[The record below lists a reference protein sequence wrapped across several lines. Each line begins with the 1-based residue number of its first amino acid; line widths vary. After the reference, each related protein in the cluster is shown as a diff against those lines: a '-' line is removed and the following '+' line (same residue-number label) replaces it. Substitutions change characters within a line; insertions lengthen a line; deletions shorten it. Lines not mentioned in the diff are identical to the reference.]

1 MYSVIRERSPNR
13 TTGYR
18 IVVCGVCHVS
28 DQGRDRFSGIRASM
42 PSHRDREPNLAE
54 LVASAR
60 VMAVEIDRPLTNP
73 IEGTQG
79 VVAGHDDRVL
89 NLIQEVSLKIAP
101 PPFKGSIN
109 PDDAEL
115 WIEEM
120 EKAFVAMRFS
130 DQDKIRFAVYLLQG
144 SAHNWW
150 KGVTRTHDND
160 PEFFNWENFRTTFY
174 AKYFPRSKL
183 LQLEREFLNLVKG
196 SMTVDDYEAKFD
208 RLSKFVTALVFD
220 DESRARRFENGLNA
234 HIRRGLAPLHL
245 ISYNEVVVCGGGH
258 QAIEYRRVTGA
269 YFRCGQ
275 LGHRIAYCPL
285 VLPECQSVQKPQN
298 SRTFETTAQRTQPT
312 HVVQTT
318 QAPSSRHQK
327 VGRPRTQ
334 GRGYAITQSD
344 VEASNT
350 VVSGTLLVASAFA
363 HVLFDTGASHSF
375 VSVAFVRKFTL
386 PCMLLDYE
394 LCVDTLVR
402 DFDVILGMDWL
413 VANFAKVDCRGKR
426 VDFKILGETPFYFCG
441 SDTRMKELRIEE
453 IPIVREFPDVFP
465 EDPPNL
471 PLDREIDFSI
481 DLVPG
486 TGPISKA
493 PYRMAPAELKELK
506 E

>member
-1 MYSVIRERSPNR
+1 
-13 TTGYR
+13 
-18 IVVCGVCHVS
+18 
-28 DQGRDRFSGIRASM
+28 M
-42 PSHRDREPNLAE
+42 PPHRDREPNLAE

-60 VMAVEIDRPLTNP
+60 VVGARRSRYERIPIPLSQNQDDVETSYAQMAVEIDRPLTNP

-101 PPFKGSIN
+101 PPFKGFIN
-109 PDDAEL
+109 SDDAEL

-120 EKAFVAMRFS
+120 EKAFVAMRSS
-130 DQDKIRFAVYLLQG
+130 DQDKIIFAVYLLQG
-144 SAHNWW
+144 NAHNWW

-174 AKYFPRSKL
+174 AKYFPRSNL

-196 SMTVDDYEAKFD
+196 SMTVDDYEAEFD
-208 RLSKFVTALVFD
+208 RLSKFVTALVSD

-245 ISYNEVVVCGGGH
+245 ISYNEVVGRAKSLDASRDFATFKDRLPLWGTQSYHGKTSQQGLRCSVCGGGH
-258 QAIEYRRVTGA
+258 QATKYRRVTGA
-269 YFRCGQ
+269 CFRCGQ

-318 QAPSSRHQK
+318 QAPYSRHQK

-363 HVLFDTGASHSF
+363 HVLFDTSASHSF
-375 VSVAFVRKFTL
+375 VSVAFVRKFAL

-402 DFDVILGMDWL
+402 
-413 VANFAKVDCRGKR
+413 
-426 VDFKILGETPFYFCG
+426 GEIM
-441 SDTRMKELRIEE
+441 SD
-453 IPIVREFPDVFP
+453 
-465 EDPPNL
+465 
-471 PLDREIDFSI
+471 
-481 DLVPG
+481 
-486 TGPISKA
+486 
-493 PYRMAPAELKELK
+493 
-506 E
+506 

>member
-1 MYSVIRERSPNR
+1 
-13 TTGYR
+13 
-18 IVVCGVCHVS
+18 
-28 DQGRDRFSGIRASM
+28 
-42 PSHRDREPNLAE
+42 
-54 LVASAR
+54 
-60 VMAVEIDRPLTNP
+60 MAVEIDRPLTNP

-245 ISYNEVVVCGGGH
+245 ISYNEVSRDFATFKDRLPPWGTQSYHGKTSQQGLRCSVCGGGH

-312 HVVQTT
+312 H
-318 QAPSSRHQK
+318 
-327 VGRPRTQ
+327 
-334 GRGYAITQSD
+334 
-344 VEASNT
+344 
-350 VVSGTLLVASAFA
+350 
-363 HVLFDTGASHSF
+363 
-375 VSVAFVRKFTL
+375 FTL

-402 DFDVILGMDWL
+402 DSNNRQSEELDI
-413 VANFAKVDCRGKR
+413 KEEERQRKGK
-426 VDFKILGETPFYFCG
+426 
-441 SDTRMKELRIEE
+441 E
-453 IPIVREFPDVFP
+453 ITD
-465 EDPPNL
+465 
-471 PLDREIDFSI
+471 
-481 DLVPG
+481 
-486 TGPISKA
+486 
-493 PYRMAPAELKELK
+493 
-506 E
+506 